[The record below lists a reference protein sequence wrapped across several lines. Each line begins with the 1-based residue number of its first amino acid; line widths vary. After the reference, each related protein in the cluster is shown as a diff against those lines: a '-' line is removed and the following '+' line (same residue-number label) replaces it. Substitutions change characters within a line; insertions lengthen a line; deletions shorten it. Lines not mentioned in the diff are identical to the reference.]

1 MIIPQELKSPTRVN
15 KYMYLYDFV
24 FIISYFLF
32 FSMLGSG
39 IHEVLKLPYYAYN
52 LITAFL
58 LTRSSRSNPQKRI
71 YESIFYQIIRLL
83 SEPDPKMP
91 SAHCRIRQCAGSS
104 TMNK

>member
-71 YESIFYQIIRLL
+71 YESIFYQVIRDRGIYHP
-83 SEPDPKMP
+83 EPAKEKKGVVE
-91 SAHCRIRQCAGSS
+91 A
-104 TMNK
+104 NV